1 MNNFIKH
8 IAKEVRAHTVDYLV
22 LFSAGITFIVTI
34 RTSSGNKMLAFMYF
48 IIFSAGYILWGL
60 FHHYKLRSLHLKNIV
75 EYILIVFIL
84 LYLLQN
90 ILAN

>member
-1 MNNFIKH
+1 MNHFIKH
-8 IAKEVRAHTVDYLV
+8 IVREIRTHTIDYII
-22 LFSAGITFIVTI
+22 LFSTGIALII
-34 RTSSGNKMLAFMYF
+34 AIQTSSGNKTLAFVYF
-48 IIFSAGYILWGL
+48 LIFATGYILWGL

-90 ILAN
+90 ILVN